1 MRFSRVAA
9 RALLLAAQG
18 LDAPPERPA
27 KKGDVLG
34 CVRRMGVLQIDSIAV
49 VARSP
54 YLVLWSRLGS
64 YEPRWLDDLLA
75 EGALFEYWSHAAC
88 FIPSEDYGLYRRFML
103 EGREKTRAWMSAH
116 PEEIARVLA
125 RVREGGEVRSAE
137 FERTDGRAGGWWEWK
152 PEKRALEHLFAA
164 GELMIS
170 RRDPNFHRV
179 YDLRERVLERAS
191 PGWEDAL
198 APSYEEVQRALALK
212 AVRALGV
219 AVARWVPDYFR
230 TPKRGVAGL
239 LDQLADKGALLRARI
254 EDEPAYVHPD
264 NAGLAEAAASGGLG
278 PSLTTTTLLS
288 PFDPV
293 VWDRARALELFGF
306 EYRIEVYTP
315 AARRRYG
322 YYSLPILHR
331 GALVGRLD
339 AKAHRK
345 EGLFEVKALHLEPGV
360 SAAED
365 LVTGLAGALRA
376 CAVWHGT
383 PEVLVR
389 RSDPPGLVEPLDAAI
404 GKETGTAPEPVRART
419 PLAPMLGPKGARVEA
434 PPRRR
439 EREGRGPERTGP
451 EAP

>member
-1 MRFSRVAA
+1 MRFSRAAA
-9 RALLLAAQG
+9 RALILAAQG
-18 LDAPPERPA
+18 LSSPPELPA
-27 KKGDVLG
+27 TKDDVLG
-34 CVRRMGVLQIDSIAV
+34 AVRKMGVLQIDSIAV

-64 YEPRWLDDLLA
+64 YEPRWLDELLA
-75 EGALFEYWSHAAC
+75 EGGLFEYWSHAAC
-88 FIPSEDYGLYRRFML
+88 FIPIEDYGLYRRFML
-103 EGREKTRAWMSAH
+103 EGREKTRAWFSAH
-116 PEEIARVLA
+116 PEEVQRVLE
-125 RVREGGEVRSAE
+125 RIRQGGPVRSAE
-137 FERTDGRAGGWWEWK
+137 FARTDGKAGGWWEWK

-179 YDLRERVLERAS
+179 YDLRERVLERAL
-191 PGWEDAL
+191 PGWQDAL
-198 APSYEEVQRALALK
+198 APTYEEVRRTLALG

-230 TPKRGVAGL
+230 TPKKGIANL
-239 LDQLADKGALLRARI
+239 LDELAGEGGLLRARI
-254 EDEPAYVHPD
+254 EGWEEPAYVHPE
-264 NAGLAEAAASGGLG
+264 NAELAAAAVSGELR
-278 PSLTTTTLLS
+278 PSLTTLLS

-345 EGLFEVKALHLEPGV
+345 VGLFEVKALHLEPGV
-360 SAAED
+360 PATED
-365 LVTGLAGALRA
+365 LVSGLAGALRG
-376 CAVWHGT
+376 CAEWHGT
-383 PEVLVR
+383 PEIVVR
-389 RSDPPGLVEPLDAAI
+389 RSDPEELVEPLHAA
-404 GKETGTAPEPVRART
+404 
-419 PLAPMLGPKGARVEA
+419 VEA
-434 PPRRR
+434 DAEELSLRR
-439 EREGRGPERTGP
+439 E
-451 EAP
+451 

>member
-1 MRFSRVAA
+1 MSEA

-18 LDAPPERPA
+18 LNRRLERPA
-27 KKGDVLG
+27 GKGDVLG
-34 CVRRMGVLQIDSIAV
+34 AIRRMGVLQIDSISV

-64 YEPRWLDDLLA
+64 YEPIWLDELLA
-75 EGALFEYWSHAAC
+75 EGKLFEYWSHAAC
-88 FIPSEDYGLYRRFML
+88 FVPVEDYGLYRRFML
-103 EGREKTRAWMSAH
+103 EGGEKSRAWFSAH
-116 PEEIARVLA
+116 PEEVRRVLE
-125 RVREGGEVRSAE
+125 RIRERGPVRSAE
-137 FERTDGRAGGWWEWK
+137 FARTDGKAGGWWEWK

-179 YDLRERVLERAS
+179 YDLRERVLQHALPE
-191 PGWEDAL
+191 WEDAL
-198 APSYEEVQRALALK
+198 APTPEEVRRTLALK

-230 TPKRGVAGL
+230 TPKKGIAGL
-239 LDQLADKGALLRARI
+239 LEGLAEEGSLIPARI
-254 EDEPAYVHPD
+254 EGRDGPAYVHPE
-264 NAGLAEAAASGGLG
+264 NAGLAEKAVSGGLRAG
-278 PSLTTTTLLS
+278 ITTLLS

-315 AARRRYG
+315 AAKRRHG

-345 EGLFEVKALHLEPGV
+345 QGTFEVKALHLEPGV
-360 SAAED
+360 NAEED
-365 LVTGLAGALRA
+365 LIAGLAGTLRD
-376 CAVWHGT
+376 CAAWHGT
-383 PEVLVR
+383 PEVVVR
-389 RSDPPGLVEPLDAAI
+389 RSDPPD
-404 GKETGTAPEPVRART
+404 
-419 PLAPMLGPKGARVEA
+419 LAGALRSVSEA
-434 PPRRR
+434 SRR
-439 EREGRGPERTGP
+439 
-451 EAP
+451 